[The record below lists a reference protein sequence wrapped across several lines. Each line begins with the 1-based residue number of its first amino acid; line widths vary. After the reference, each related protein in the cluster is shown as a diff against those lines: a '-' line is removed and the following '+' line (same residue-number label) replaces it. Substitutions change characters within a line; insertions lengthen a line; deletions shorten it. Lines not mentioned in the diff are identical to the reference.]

1 MKNPVLYRRRLIPE
15 ECILLKNDRILLNE
29 AGILVTGWQA
39 IRPRKDLHHGFSCYY
54 FREGYKVSKFYAADH
69 RLLYYYCD
77 IISHDFDEQKNTLVV
92 TDLLAD
98 VIVYPDGFVK
108 VVDIGE
114 TAQALEENLI
124 TVPQLKS
131 ALHSLNSL
139 LERVYAG
146 DMASLTAPIDRFDFP

>member
-1 MKNPVLYRRRLIPE
+1 M
-15 ECILLKNDRILLNE
+15 
-29 AGILVTGWQA
+29 
-39 IRPRKDLHHGFSCYY
+39 RPI
-54 FREGYKVSKFYAADH
+54 
-69 RLLYYYCD
+69 

-114 TAQALEENLI
+114 MAQALEENLI

>member
-1 MKNPVLYRRRLIPE
+1 MKDPVLYRRRLIPE

-39 IRPRKDLHHGFSCYY
+39 IRPRKDLHHG
-54 FREGYKVSKFYAADH
+54 FYAADH

-114 TAQALEENLI
+114 MAQALEENLI

-146 DMASLTAPIDRFDFP
+146 DMASLTAPIDRCDFP

>member
-1 MKNPVLYRRRLIPE
+1 MTLMNK
-15 ECILLKNDRILLNE
+15 RI
-29 AGILVTGWQA
+29 
-39 IRPRKDLHHGFSCYY
+39 
-54 FREGYKVSKFYAADH
+54 
-69 RLLYYYCD
+69 RLLSP
-77 IISHDFDEQKNTLVV
+77 I
-92 TDLLAD
+92 LLAD

-114 TAQALEENLI
+114 MAQALEENLI

-146 DMASLTAPIDRFDFP
+146 DMPSLTAPIDRFDFP